1 MVYGFVRQSGGHVLI
16 HSEPGQGTTVHL
28 YLPLAETGAPAAI
41 ELGPD
46 EAGGYRGRGETVLV
60 VEDDARVRRVAT
72 ARLRDLG
79 YRVLEA
85 DNGPSALEIVRQG
98 EKIDLVFTDM
108 VMSGGMNGAQLAQAV
123 REIRPE
129 VPILFT
135 SGYAGP
141 DLVAQTTIDAA
152 AWLKKPYAA
161 IDLARKLQEILG

>member
-1 MVYGFVRQSGGHVLI
+1 
-16 HSEPGQGTTVHL
+16 
-28 YLPLAETGAPAAI
+28 
-41 ELGPD
+41 
-46 EAGGYRGRGETVLV
+46 
-60 VEDDARVRRVAT
+60 VAT